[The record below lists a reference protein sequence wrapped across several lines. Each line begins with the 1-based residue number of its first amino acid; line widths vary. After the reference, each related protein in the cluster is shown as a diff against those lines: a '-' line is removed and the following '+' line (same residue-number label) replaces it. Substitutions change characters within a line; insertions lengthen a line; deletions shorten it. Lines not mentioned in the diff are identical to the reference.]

1 MSNPS
6 FSELFEASYDKEKF
20 KPGAIISATVIDI
33 QGDEVV
39 VDAAMKSEA
48 IIELSQFQDLNGEV
62 SVSIGDSVEV
72 YVETTVDIAGETR
85 LSREKAQRI
94 ETWNRLEQAM
104 NNGEILTGFVTN
116 KVKGGLSL
124 EIGKVR
130 AFLPRSLVDVR
141 QVPDMSVFEGEKVQV
156 KIVKLDINRNN
167 LVVSRRAVIEEE
179 TQAERE
185 ALLSNLNEGDVV
197 EGIVKNLTD
206 YGAFI
211 DMGGTDG
218 LLHITDMAWKR
229 VSHPSEMLQIGDTIE
244 VKVLKFDR
252 ERFRVSLGMKQ
263 LTEDPWQSIQE
274 KYPPG
279 TVIQTA
285 KVANITDYGAFV
297 ALENAIDGL
306 VHTSE
311 LDWTNRN
318 IHPNKVLHVGQEV
331 PVKVLEVDIERRR
344 ISLSIKQCQENPWE
358 VFAHTHD
365 RGDKVVG
372 SIRSITDFGLF
383 VGLNGGIDGLV
394 HLTDLSWGK
403 DSEKLL
409 REYHKGQEIE
419 ALVLSID
426 IDRERISL
434 GIKQLSEDVF
444 TAYADTN
451 NKGSIVEGRV
461 ITSDEKGYE
470 VELAP
475 SVVVFLRKPE
485 VIGEINDGDTVRVAI
500 TSVDRKNRKLYVS
513 MKNISEI
520 EEKQA
525 VKDYQSSARKD
536 EKVDSTIGSLFGE
549 LDGEQP
555 KKS

>member
-48 IIELSQFQDLNGEV
+48 FIELSQFQDLNGEV

-156 KIVKLDINRNN
+156 KIVKLDIDRNN

-331 PVKVLEVDIERRR
+331 PVKVLEVDMERRR

-461 ITSDEKGYE
+461 IASDEKGYE

-485 VIGEINDGDTVRVAI
+485 VLGEINDGDTVRVAI
-500 TSVDRKNRKLYVS
+500 TSVDRKNRKMYVS

-555 KKS
+555 KES